1 MNFPAFKSYF
11 DERFSLLLDEKIA
24 SFVSYS
30 GHAAVH
36 DIAAYCKTIAGDGKR
51 FRPYMAYVGY
61 RSGGGTADIFP
72 ALAAIEFLH
81 IFALVHDD
89 IMDRAALRHGVPTI
103 HTAFAEKY
111 PKRPIGE
118 GIAILAGDLFFA
130 WSYDLLRSMHPSEE
144 VCHEFSTLVT
154 EVIHGQMM
162 DVVFS
167 AEEPQTLAAIE
178 QKMLLKTGH
187 YSFFR
192 PLHIGALLA
201 DSTDKDGEFIRG
213 YATNLGLAFQIQD
226 DLLDALPSSQTGK
239 SSFTDIKDAQQ
250 TVLSWYM
257 LAQSEGADRATFLNL
272 YGKEVFSSSDELLL
286 ANALRESG
294 AIGYAEEKVATYLDT
309 ARMLAETYHP
319 AEQVW
324 LDIIELIKNRRS

>member
-1 MNFPAFKSYF
+1 MNFSAFKSYF
-11 DERFSLLLDEKIA
+11 DERFSHLLDEKIN

-30 GHAAVH
+30 DHRAVH
-36 DIAAYCKTIAGDGKR
+36 GIAAYCKKIAADGKR

-61 RSGGGTADIFP
+61 QAYGGKDDIFP
-72 ALAAIEFLH
+72 ALAALELLH

-89 IMDRAALRHGVPTI
+89 IMDRAALRHGVATI
-103 HTAFAEKY
+103 HTAYAQKY
-111 PKRPIGE
+111 PHRVVGD

-130 WSYDLLRSMHPSEE
+130 WSYDLLQGMHPAEMI
-144 VCHEFSTLVT
+144 HTEFATLIS

-167 AEEPQTLAAIE
+167 AEEPQTLDAIE
-178 QKMLLKTGH
+178 QKMILKTAH

-201 DSTDKDGEFIRG
+201 DDSDTDGEFIRG
-213 YATNLGLAFQIQD
+213 YATNLGLAFQVQD
-226 DLLDALPSSQTGK
+226 DLLDVLPSSQTGK

-257 LAQSEGADRATFLNL
+257 FTRAADADRAIFLDL
-272 YGKEVFSSSDELLL
+272 YGKKTLTTSDEVTLSQ
-286 ANALRESG
+286 ALEDSG
-294 AIGYAEEKVATYLDT
+294 AIAYAEEKVASYLD
-309 ARMLAETYHP
+309 AASALALVHRP
-319 AEQVW
+319 GEQLW
-324 LDIIELIKNRRS
+324 LDIIELVKSRRS